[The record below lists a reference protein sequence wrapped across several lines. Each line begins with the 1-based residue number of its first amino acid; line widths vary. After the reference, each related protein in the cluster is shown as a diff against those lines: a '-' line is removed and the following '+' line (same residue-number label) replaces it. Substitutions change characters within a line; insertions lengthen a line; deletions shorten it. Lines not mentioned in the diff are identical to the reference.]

1 MYNDN
6 DYNDDKLLT
15 ENRIRKKIILDRTL
29 IKNTAKLFV
38 QLLKMFLF
46 FDQKIATFNVIQI
59 FNIYLSST

>member
-1 MYNDN
+1 VYNDN